1 MQDDKKQSS
10 LIIHKYVPAAL
21 LVILFYFLIN
31 RFTGF
36 LSIVS
41 AFLNILQPVFVGMAT
56 AFLAN
61 PVMMFFDR
69 LLAKFLIR
77 SGEKPNRW
85 KLRRRKE
92 FIRGVSAVLGV
103 AFLVAIVAAFAV
115 QHRPAGADAW
125 TTLATGETIGRRRYL
140 DLPAAPRGGT
150 LRLRAEASLDTPR
163 IASFRAL
170 RLLPEASA
178 GRGRTPARGCA
189 ADGVDC
195 VRLRIDTSGRNI

>member
-1 MQDDKKQSS
+1 M
-10 LIIHKYVPAAL
+10 
-21 LVILFYFLIN
+21 
-31 RFTGF
+31 
-36 LSIVS
+36 
-41 AFLNILQPVFVGMAT
+41 
-56 AFLAN
+56 
-61 PVMMFFDR
+61 
-69 LLAKFLIR
+69 
-77 SGEKPNRW
+77 
-85 KLRRRKE
+85 RRRWMSKPSTTAAGRR
-92 FIRGVSAVLGV
+92 RG
-103 AFLVAIVAAFAV
+103 AARRRLRGAAPP
-115 QHRPAGADAW
+115 RRADAW

-150 LRLRAEASLDTPR
+150 LRLRAEASLDTPC